1 MGRTRRPRPA
11 RLGKK
16 LLEVRTRLGLS
27 QVGMCEALDFPQ
39 LHPAHISAYET
50 GKREPGLLV
59 IAKYAE
65 LAGCSTDYLI
75 IDKLDLPAKRCKR
88 MVR

>member
-16 LLEVRTRLGLS
+16 LLEVRAMLGLS

-50 GKREPGLLV
+50 GKREPSLLV

-65 LAGCSTDYLI
+65 LAGCSTDYFI
-75 IDKLDLPAKRCKR
+75 IDKLDLPGRRCKK